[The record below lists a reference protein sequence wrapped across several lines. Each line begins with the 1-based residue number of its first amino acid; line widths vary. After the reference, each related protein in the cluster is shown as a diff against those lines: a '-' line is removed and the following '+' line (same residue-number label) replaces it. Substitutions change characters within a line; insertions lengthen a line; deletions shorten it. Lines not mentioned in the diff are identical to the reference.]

1 MSVSFGGFNSN
12 IATFKTAAELE
23 CGCGVKVSESNTVAL
38 CSDGDSFCGFV
49 VNGEGGYASVQLSG
63 VVTVP
68 YTDAAPAVGYTMLA
82 SDGNGIKASEN
93 GREYLVIAVDENAK
107 TVTFLM

>member
-12 IATFKTAAELE
+12 IATFKTTEELE
-23 CGCGVKVSESNTVAL
+23 SCCGVKISESNTVSA
-38 CSDGDSFCGFV
+38 CADGDSFCGFV

-63 VVTVP
+63 VVTAS
-68 YTDAAPAVGYTMLA
+68 YTGTAPEVGYTMLA
-82 SDGNGIKASEN
+82 SDGIGVKASES
-93 GREYLVIAVDENAK
+93 GREYLVIAINETAK